1 MSLGAETSG
10 VPRWLLVASGWMF
23 WALIAAGV
31 AVGAYA
37 IANPNGIHFGAPWP
51 VISEMT
57 AALAALILGL
67 GVRARERRGDP
78 AVLALGIAV
87 ACVALLMLAFVAFGL
102 SFNET

>member
-1 MSLGAETSG
+1 MSAGEETSG

-23 WALIAAGV
+23 WALIAVGV

-37 IANPNGIHFGAPWP
+37 IANPNGIHLGAPWP
-51 VISEMT
+51 VMSEIT

-67 GVRARERRGDP
+67 GIRTGRDGSP
-78 AVLALGIAV
+78 AVLALGIAL